1 MSDPP
6 RGPLA
11 ISACVM
17 ACNDEAT
24 LGDCLQSL
32 AFCREIV
39 VVLDTKSGDRSGEIA
54 HEHATRV
61 VDHCYAGD
69 LEQKRFTTGLAT
81 EGWVLSIDGDE
92 VVAPQ
97 LAEAIAAALE
107 SPGETAGFEMNR
119 VAWHLGRWVRHG
131 DWHPDWKLRLL
142 RRDSFRWV
150 GRNPHGRAEV
160 AGSRRRLAG
169 DLRHYS
175 YRDLGDQL
183 DRIQVHTTQA
193 AEALRE
199 AGRRPHASDLVLRPA
214 ARFLRGYVLKRGFLD
229 GAVGFVV
236 AATVAWSVFL
246 KYLKL
251 REIWRLEAPG
261 E

>member
-61 VDHCYAGD
+61 VEHCYAGD

-92 VVAPQ
+92 AKGVVYVILYRHDGDPERKISPISG
-97 LAEAIAAALE
+97 AEML
-107 SPGETAGFEMNR
+107 GE
-119 VAWHLGRWVRHG
+119 
-131 DWHPDWKLRLL
+131 
-142 RRDSFRWV
+142 
-150 GRNPHGRAEV
+150 
-160 AGSRRRLAG
+160 
-169 DLRHYS
+169 
-175 YRDLGDQL
+175 YRD
-183 DRIQVHTTQA
+183 RFVRTA
-193 AEALRE
+193 AGWRFAERNTL
-199 AGRRPHASDLVLRPA
+199 A
-214 ARFLRGYVLKRGFLD
+214 AFSS
-229 GAVGFVV
+229 
-236 AATVAWSVFL
+236 AA
-246 KYLKL
+246 
-251 REIWRLEAPG
+251 
-261 E
+261 